1 MFGFCKFN
9 TNQQAGGILATA
21 HSQSSIPDIATCI
34 RLMEE
39 YQMLDNIRHHSLVV
53 AKVADI
59 LILELLDDPVGSSA
73 RQRTLVLAGALL
85 HDIAKTQCLDGSC
98 EHAVTGAEICNQHGY
113 PEVAG
118 IVEEHVVLKDHDLS
132 RYKSGQFTPKEIV
145 YYADKRVL
153 HEKIVSL
160 EERLDYIIEH
170 YGNND
175 RERHQLIKENFERC
189 RELEQ
194 ALFTFL
200 PFSSETLEHRI
211 RFPQLPEVM
220 WNDPWA

>member
-1 MFGFCKFN
+1 MFGFCKCK

-21 HSQSSIPDIATCI
+21 HSQGSIPDTATCI

-39 YQMLDNIRHHSLVV
+39 YQMLDNIRHHSLMV
-53 AKVADI
+53 AKVADT

-73 RQRTLVLAGALL
+73 HQRALVLAGALL

-98 EHAVTGAEICNQHGY
+98 EHAETGAEICNQHGY
-113 PEVAG
+113 PEVAQ
-118 IVEEHVVLKDHDLS
+118 IVREHVILKDHDLT

-145 YYADKRVL
+145 YYADKRVR
-153 HEKIVSL
+153 HEQIVSL

-175 RERHQLIKENFERC
+175 PERHQLIKENFERC
-189 RELEQ
+189 QELEQ

-200 PFSSETLEHRI
+200 PFSIESLEHRI
-211 RFPQLPEVM
+211 RFPQLPEKM